1 MYVILKSYS
10 HEQTINQQV
19 ALDLKKKKKSFK
31 LLK

>member
-19 ALDLKKKKKSFK
+19 ALDLKKKKN
-31 LLK
+31 LLNF

>member
-19 ALDLKKKKKSFK
+19 PLDLKKKQKIF
-31 LLK
+31 

>member
-19 ALDLKKKKKSFK
+19 ALDLKKKN
-31 LLK
+31 LLNF